1 MTSRFT
7 EVALYILL
15 PLPTYGPVKQ
25 LKKRKGTINAAYFE
39 RRTKTAIS
47 YVTSISLPVRFP
59 CKRERRKR
67 GTEIFRGQVSKRM
80 ISIKKN
86 RERDTRLALIGMV
99 SSVDISGSMV
109 STFGEVA
116 DPKIRTVGTGEPVIY
131 FQNSFS
137 S

>member
-47 YVTSISLPVRFP
+47 YVTSISLPLGFP

-86 RERDTRLALIGMV
+86 RKREIHGWL
-99 SSVDISGSMV
+99 
-109 STFGEVA
+109 
-116 DPKIRTVGTGEPVIY
+116 
-131 FQNSFS
+131 
-137 S
+137 